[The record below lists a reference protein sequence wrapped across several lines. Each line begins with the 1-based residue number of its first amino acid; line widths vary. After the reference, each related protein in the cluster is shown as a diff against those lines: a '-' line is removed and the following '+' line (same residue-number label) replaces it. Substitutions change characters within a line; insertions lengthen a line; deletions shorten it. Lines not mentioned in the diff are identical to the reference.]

1 MLKSPNLVV
10 EMAVVTEEVVLAVEI
25 AQVVEA
31 AHEEEHMVVT
41 VTEVAM
47 IVVLEVDSKVDLAM
61 VATAE
66 VASKADPKETAIAE
80 LAVVDLKDVH
90 LKEELNVEPKEEAM
104 VDSKGNLKVV
114 LEKRE
119 DLVLVV
125 KVAQVLEEEEIKNS
139 LA

>member
-31 AHEEEHMVVT
+31 VHEEEHLVVT
-41 VTEVAM
+41 VTEEVAM

-66 VASKADPKETAIAE
+66 VV
-80 LAVVDLKDVH
+80 AVVRAVDKTPPGTC
-90 LKEELNVEPKEEAM
+90 EE
-104 VDSKGNLKVV
+104 
-114 LEKRE
+114 
-119 DLVLVV
+119 
-125 KVAQVLEEEEIKNS
+125 
-139 LA
+139 